1 MQISTRTAA
10 ADIRTLEIVD
20 GWLENISRVLE
31 GPGYGPAERD
41 WLDRREDDLRQ
52 WRAALRREKFT
63 PEQLAAR
70 ARLVAVARLLQDL
83 PRHHDGT
90 ISFTLWRMPGS
101 ERCELGVR
109 Q

>member
-1 MQISTRTAA
+1 MRISTRAAA

-20 GWLENISRVLE
+20 GWLESISRVLE

-52 WRAALRREKFT
+52 WRAALRRTRFT

-70 ARLVAVARLLQDL
+70 DRLVAIARVLQDL
-83 PRHHDGT
+83 PRDHAGT
-90 ISFTLWRMPGS
+90 VSFTLWRMPGS
-101 ERCELGVR
+101 ERCELGV
-109 Q
+109 QQ